1 MKYKEC
7 DMLPQGGI
15 TGTCEICGAI
25 GAGRLSD
32 IGYFCPRCAQKT
44 YTEYIKRLLEE
55 HSYTELEING
65 ATLGA
70 DLTFNAGR
78 NYQYE
83 CTVGRLL

>member
-1 MKYKEC
+1 MKCEEC
-7 DMLPQGGI
+7 NMLPQSGI
-15 TGTCEICGAI
+15 IGTCENCGAI
-25 GAGRLSD
+25 GTGRLSD
-32 IGYFCPRCAQKT
+32 IGYFCPPCAQKI

-83 CTVGRLL
+83 CTK